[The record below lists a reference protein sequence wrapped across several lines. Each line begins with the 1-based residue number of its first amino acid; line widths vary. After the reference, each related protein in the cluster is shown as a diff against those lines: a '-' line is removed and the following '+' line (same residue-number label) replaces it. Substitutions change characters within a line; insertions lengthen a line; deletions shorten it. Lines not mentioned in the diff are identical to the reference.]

1 MSEARSLLENLSEL
15 LKRASMF
22 GYASN
27 LLYWDQQTKMPI
39 DEAKGRAEIYATVK
53 AEWFKLLT
61 SNEVGE
67 TLKKLVGKETELDPG
82 GQALVRRIG
91 NIYERA
97 KAIPPDLFKAF
108 SEASLRA
115 YTVWVEAKEK
125 SDFKHFQP
133 ALEEM
138 IGFKNKFAELYGY
151 EKNPYDALLPDFEPG
166 ITSEDLKR
174 IIQSLKEK
182 LVPFVSLLIE
192 QSNKPNESL
201 LRGHF
206 PEDLQRQLSLESLR
220 LIGFNFNQGRLDTT
234 VHPFTITIGAD
245 DTRVTTNFLPG
256 ELDSAL
262 LSTLHEGGH
271 ALYDQGRDSLI
282 KWVYFDRGYSMGI
295 HESQSRMFENMVG
308 KSLSYWKFFYPKLQ
322 NIFSYYESVPLEDF
336 YRAINVV
343 KTSPIRIYAD
353 EVTYNLHIMF
363 RFEIE
368 EALIKGEI
376 EVKDLPEIWNSKMQE
391 YLGILPEND
400 AKGVLQDVHWSL
412 GYFGYFPSY
421 MLGNLYAAQLF
432 DAVKREIRDLEEE
445 ITKGNLKPL
454 LAWLREKVHP
464 FGLVRE
470 APDLL
475 REVTGEVPNSQYWM
489 EYIKEKFDQ
498 IYGIS

>member
-1 MSEARSLLENLSEL
+1 
-15 LKRASMF
+15 
-22 GYASN
+22 
-27 LLYWDQQTKMPI
+27 
-39 DEAKGRAEIYATVK
+39 
-53 AEWFKLLT
+53 
-61 SNEVGE
+61 
-67 TLKKLVGKETELDPG
+67 
-82 GQALVRRIG
+82 
-91 NIYERA
+91 
-97 KAIPPDLFKAF
+97 
-108 SEASLRA
+108 
-115 YTVWVEAKEK
+115 
-125 SDFKHFQP
+125 
-133 ALEEM
+133 
-138 IGFKNKFAELYGY
+138 
-151 EKNPYDALLPDFEPG
+151 
-166 ITSEDLKR
+166 
-174 IIQSLKEK
+174 
-182 LVPFVSLLIE
+182 
-192 QSNKPNESL
+192 
-201 LRGHF
+201 
-206 PEDLQRQLSLESLR
+206 
-220 LIGFNFNQGRLDTT
+220 
-234 VHPFTITIGAD
+234 
-245 DTRVTTNFLPG
+245 
-256 ELDSAL
+256 
-262 LSTLHEGGH
+262 
-271 ALYDQGRDSLI
+271 
-282 KWVYFDRGYSMGI
+282 MGI

>member
-1 MSEARSLLENLSEL
+1 MSEARSLLEKLSEL

-22 GYASN
+22 GYASS
-27 LLYWDQQTKMPI
+27 LLYWDQQTKMPTK
-39 DEAKGRAEIYATVK
+39 EAMGRAEIYATVK
-53 AEWFKLLT
+53 AEWFKIFT
-61 SNEVGE
+61 SDEIGKILE
-67 TLKKLVGKETELDPG
+67 KLVGRETELDLG
-82 GQALVRRIG
+82 GRALVRRIG
-91 NIYERA
+91 NMYERA
-97 KAIPPDLFKAF
+97 KAIPLDLFRAF
-108 SEASLRA
+108 SEAKSRA

-138 IGFKNKFAELYGY
+138 IGFMHKFADFYGY
-151 EKNPYDALLPDFEPG
+151 EKNPYDALLPGFEPG
-166 ITSEDLKR
+166 ITSDDLKR
-174 IIQSLKEK
+174 VIQPLREK
-182 LVPFVSLLIE
+182 LVPFVSLLTE
-192 QSNKPNESL
+192 QSNQPDETL

-220 LIGFNFNQGRLDTT
+220 LIGYNFNQGRLDTT

-245 DTRVTTNFLPG
+245 DTRVTTNFLPE

-262 LSTLHEGGH
+262 FSTLHEGGH
-271 ALYDQGRDSLI
+271 ALYDQGRDSLL
-282 KWVYFDRGYSMGI
+282 KWVYLDRGYSMGV

-308 KSLSYWKFFYPKLQ
+308 RSLSYWKFFYPKLQ
-322 NIFSYYESVPLEDF
+322 GFFPYFENIPLEDF
-336 YRAINVV
+336 YRSINVV

-376 EVKDLPEIWNSKMQE
+376 EVKDLPEIWNGKMQE

-432 DAVKREIRDLEEE
+432 DTAKREIIDLEGE

-454 LAWLREKVHP
+454 LTWLREKVHP

-470 APDLL
+470 APELL
-475 REVTGEVPNSQYWM
+475 QEVTGEGPNPQHWL
-489 EYIKEKFDQ
+489 EYIKEKFGQ